1 MVKVVGVN
9 FKPAG
14 KIYYFDPGDLQ
25 VKVGDHVIVETAR
38 GTEFGTINM
47 AEKEISK
54 SEIVSPLKKI
64 IRIADE
70 RDHKRHKTK
79 SGHCVCVRRKL
90 TNTNWK

>member
-47 AEKEISK
+47 AGKRNFKVGNCIPFEKNY
-54 SEIVSPLKKI
+54 PNC
-64 IRIADE
+64 
-70 RDHKRHKTK
+70 
-79 SGHCVCVRRKL
+79 G
-90 TNTNWK
+90 